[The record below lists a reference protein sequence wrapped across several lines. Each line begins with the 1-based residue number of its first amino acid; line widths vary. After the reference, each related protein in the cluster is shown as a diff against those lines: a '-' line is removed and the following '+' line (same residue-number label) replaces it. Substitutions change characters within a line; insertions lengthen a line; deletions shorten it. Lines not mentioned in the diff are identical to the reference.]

1 MLVLEKLLENPLNF
15 KENKPV
21 SPKENQPWIFIRSTD
36 AEAEASILWPPD
48 EKKLTHWKRP

>member
-1 MLVLEKLLENPLNF
+1 MLEKLLENPLNF

-48 EKKLTHWKRP
+48 EKS